1 MRTIEIEFLETYK
14 ETDSLCNEAFHCER
28 GISDYIGKMS
38 DLYNE
43 GNAHVEG
50 WKEELST
57 LKRLRRLRNKI
68 VHESGKSEC
77 QRKDLQDL
85 KAFKRKLKNETDSLS
100 KLDKYRGSRVAKRT
114 WIVTFRYLILIII
127 ILIILFICHQKGLF

>member
-1 MRTIEIEFLETYK
+1 MRAIEIEFLETYK
-14 ETDSLCNEAFHCER
+14 ETDSLCKEVFNCER

-43 GNAHVEG
+43 GNAHIEG

-68 VHESGKSEC
+68 AHESGKSEC
-77 QRKDLQDL
+77 NNNDLQDL
-85 KAFKRKLKNETDSLS
+85 KKFRNKLK
-100 KLDKYRGSRVAKRT
+100 KRT
-114 WIVTFRYLILIII
+114 DVLSQLKTRKQKKGNGKLVAAVIIGLIVLFAVLYLCHMNGIL
-127 ILIILFICHQKGLF
+127 

>member
-1 MRTIEIEFLETYK
+1 MRAIEIEFLETYK
-14 ETDSLCNEAFHCER
+14 ETDSLCNEAFNCRR

-43 GNAHVEG
+43 GNAHIEG

-68 VHESGKSEC
+68 AHESGKSEC
-77 QRKDLQDL
+77 NNNDLQDL
-85 KAFKRKLKNETDSLS
+85 KKFRNKLK
-100 KLDKYRGSRVAKRT
+100 KRT
-114 WIVTFRYLILIII
+114 DVLSQLKTRKHKKGNGKLVAAVIIGLIVLFAVLYLCHVNGIL
-127 ILIILFICHQKGLF
+127 

>member
-1 MRTIEIEFLETYK
+1 MRAIEIEFLDTYK
-14 ETDSLCNEAFHCER
+14 ETDSLCNEAFNCER

-43 GNAHVEG
+43 GNAHIEG

-68 VHESGKSEC
+68 AHESGKSEC
-77 QRKDLQDL
+77 NKNDLQDL
-85 KAFKRKLKNETDSLS
+85 KKFRNKLK
-100 KLDKYRGSRVAKRT
+100 KRT
-114 WIVTFRYLILIII
+114 DVLSQLKTRKQKKGNGKLVAAVIIGLIVLLVVLYLCHMNGIL
-127 ILIILFICHQKGLF
+127 

>member
-1 MRTIEIEFLETYK
+1 MRAIEIEFLETYK
-14 ETDSLCNEAFHCER
+14 ETDSLCNEAFNCRR

-43 GNAHVEG
+43 GNAHIEG

-68 VHESGKSEC
+68 AHESGKSEC
-77 QRKDLQDL
+77 NNNDLQDL
-85 KAFKRKLKNETDSLS
+85 KKFRNKLK
-100 KLDKYRGSRVAKRT
+100 KRT
-114 WIVTFRYLILIII
+114 DVLSQLKTRKHKKGNGKLVAAVIIGLIVLLVVLYLCHMNGIL
-127 ILIILFICHQKGLF
+127 